1 MEKDGGKVF
10 VNSPNAIEGNRAEKC
25 DTSAA
30 EFQSSETGI
39 VDGIGTEDEIFAK
52 IRSLVSILPE
62 NNQADVYTG

>member
-1 MEKDGGKVF
+1 MRSKETARK
-10 VNSPNAIEGNRAEKC
+10 NATLQR
-25 DTSAA
+25 A

-62 NNQADVYTG
+62 NNRQMSIPENARMI